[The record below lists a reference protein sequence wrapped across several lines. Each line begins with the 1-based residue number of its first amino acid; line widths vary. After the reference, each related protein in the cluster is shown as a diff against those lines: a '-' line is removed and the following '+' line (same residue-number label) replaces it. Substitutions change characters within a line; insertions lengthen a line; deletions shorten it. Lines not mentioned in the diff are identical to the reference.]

1 MPSQGK
7 PPHCWD
13 VNLHSLVLFFKPVLQ
28 ETEQPDHE
36 LHEDHF
42 PLTGQQLVLQNF
54 FSSNFGLHSETVERI
69 CLFLEEIP
77 VPQFLEQGDQSDHW
91 VKLHKQSLKQVLVS
105 IED

>member
-1 MPSQGK
+1 M
-7 PPHCWD
+7 
-13 VNLHSLVLFFKPVLQ
+13 LQ